1 MDAPLID
8 AMTDFKRCFL
18 GQINFFLGF
27 QLLEIYDANFKPPIV
42 FPCQFT

>member
-18 GQINFFLGF
+18 GQLFLFLGF
-27 QLLEIYDANFKPPIV
+27 QLLEIYDANFKPSIV

>member
-18 GQINFFLGF
+18 GQLFFVRV
-27 QLLEIYDANFKPPIV
+27 PITRDIR
-42 FPCQFT
+42 CEL